1 MKVINIFFLIVFTT
15 LLFASCKKN
24 VKTEDETLLA
34 EVGEYTLNKSQV
46 IDIMPS
52 NLNGKDS
59 ITFIKTYV
67 DNWVRS
73 KLLYQIAT
81 SKISDSDGSLEEQ
94 VDRFREDLYINKFE
108 QLFSQQKLDTVLTQT
123 EIDAY
128 YNKHKQD
135 YILMYDVVKPVFVVL
150 EKNKVSAKLK
160 KQFLSSDPDMFDIFK
175 DFTFENSS
183 KFYFGNQ
190 WIAFDL
196 LKQEIPTSLSESIS
210 ISDSKGKILEDSTSY
225 YFIKITSQI
234 TAGSQKPKELAYE
247 EIAKILLHKRKIELL
262 KSMRNKVYQ
271 DALHKEQFEVY
282 Y

>member
-1 MKVINIFFLIVFTT
+1 
-15 LLFASCKKN
+15 
-24 VKTEDETLLA
+24 
-34 EVGEYTLNKSQV
+34 
-46 IDIMPS
+46 MPS